1 MAIGKEEDYV
11 SLLDVLV
18 DGFEKNEVLRGFHWR
33 ELPMPNEDAAARKF
47 DKFVEEARRWKGAPL
62 RCEETVARRLAS
74 WPDLEIR
81 QAGRGVMLRIKAPLF
96 GRWWHEPTI
105 WAGNPMGPIF
115 DWIDEELLQNEGE
128 SR

>member
-1 MAIGKEEDYV
+1 MTDGKRQDDA
-11 SLLDVLV
+11 SLLDVLI

-33 ELPMPNEDAAARKF
+33 DLPMPDEAAAARKF
-47 DKFVEEARRWKGAPL
+47 ATLAEEARRWKGAPL
-62 RCEETVARRLAS
+62 RYEESEARRLAA

-81 QAGRGVMLRIKAPLF
+81 QTGRGIMLRIKAPCF
-96 GRWWHEPTI
+96 GRWWHEPTT

-115 DWIDEELLQNEGE
+115 DWIEEEVPKSEVG